1 MKSFSASI
9 KSMRRSV
16 KIAEHALRRGNE
28 IEVLAAK
35 KQIIKNLTDTK
46 SGAPE
51 GKPQGVISYRLET
64 DSPLNKEIVQKMAQ
78 IRTLRVHPR
87 RRKRTQMTSSDD
99 DSGDSGDND
108 SDSSSDYILT
118 DSTLHNLV

>member
-16 KIAEHALRRGNE
+16 EFAEHALRRGNE

-35 KQIIKNLTDTK
+35 EQIIKNLTDTK
-46 SGAPE
+46 SAAAE
-51 GKPQGVISYRLET
+51 GKPQGLISYCLET
-64 DSPLNKEIVQKMAQ
+64 DSPLNKEMVQKMGQ

-87 RRKRTQMTSSDD
+87 RRKRSQMTSSDD
-99 DSGDSGDND
+99 D
-108 SDSSSDYILT
+108 
-118 DSTLHNLV
+118 